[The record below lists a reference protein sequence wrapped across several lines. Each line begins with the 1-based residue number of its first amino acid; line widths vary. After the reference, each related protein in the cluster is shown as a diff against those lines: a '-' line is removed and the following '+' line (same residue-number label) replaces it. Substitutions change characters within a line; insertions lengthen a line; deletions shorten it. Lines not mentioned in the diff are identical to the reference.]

1 VTGVAG
7 QASPEYAGLLGVA
20 AVLGVTLAL
29 IAGPPLVGAIRNAV
43 VAALTGSPPHSARG
57 AASAADI
64 ADVQAALSAR
74 DDAVSPDA
82 ALLGLAQRHGRARA
96 AEVSGALLLGAA
108 LDAAPW
114 IRGPRTY
121 RAWKHIADGPYEE
134 NAATTGG
141 DRDVENPT
149 ALPAAAWITVA
160 EQRRALASL
169 FAHHTSVEAVAL
181 DALPDLGAL
190 KVMRGARRLTRM
202 AVSRLPG
209 AVDGAIAASQVIDLI
224 SSRDEGIPPGARAGD
239 IVVAWPAHRTF
250 WRNGR
255 EDPSPLVDLGDA
267 FGRRPAPRDYL
278 HILYFRP
285 GPNGLRVIGEA
296 FRA

>member
-43 VAALTGSPPHSARG
+43 VAALSGSRPYSARV

-74 DDAVSPDA
+74 DDAVTPDA

-96 AEVSGALLLGAA
+96 AEVSGALLVAAA

-121 RAWKHIADGPYEE
+121 RAWKHIADGPYGA
-134 NAATTGG
+134 NAATRG

-190 KVMRGARRLTRM
+190 KIVRGARRFTRM
-202 AVSRLPG
+202 AVTRLPG
-209 AVDGAIAASQVIDLI
+209 ALDGAITASQVIDLI

-239 IVVAWPAHRTF
+239 VVVAWPAHRTF

>member
-1 VTGVAG
+1 MTEVAG
-7 QASPEYAGLLGVA
+7 QASAEYAGLLGVA
-20 AVLGVTLAL
+20 AVLGATVAL
-29 IAGPPLVGAIRNAV
+29 IAGPPLVHVIRNAV
-43 VAALTGSPPHSARG
+43 ATALSGSPMRSAAG

-64 ADVQAALSAR
+64 ADVQAALSPR
-74 DDAVSPDA
+74 GDAFSPDA
-82 ALLGLAQRHGRARA
+82 ALLALAQRHGRARA
-96 AEVSGALLLGAA
+96 AEVSGALLLDAA
-108 LDAAPW
+108 LEAAPW

-121 RAWKHIADGPYEE
+121 RAWQDLADGPYEE
-134 NAATTGG
+134 TAGTTVG

-149 ALPAAAWITVA
+149 APPAAAWITVA

-169 FAHHTSVEAVAL
+169 FAHHTSPEAVVL
-181 DALPDLGAL
+181 DVLPDAGAL
-190 KVMRGARRLTRM
+190 KFLRGARRFTRM
-202 AVSRLPG
+202 AVRRLPG
-209 AVDGAIAASQVIDLI
+209 AVDGAVTATEVIDLI
-224 SSRDEGIPPGARAGD
+224 SSKGDGIPPGARAGD
-239 IVVAWPAHRTF
+239 VVVAWRAHRTF

-255 EDPSPLVDLGDA
+255 EDPSPVVDLGDA